1 MSTVQ
6 SEQWGEYR
14 AAAIFS
20 FDLDADELWRTK
32 IEADPEYDKPPIQ
45 TRGTFGPNVAVPRIL
60 EVFDRYDLTC
70 TFFVPGKVVEK
81 YPETIQAIHEA
92 GHELGHHGYTHSN
105 PATMSKEEEEQELVN
120 ALNAFDD
127 VIGQTPVGYRS
138 PAADLSNNSLEL
150 LAKHGF
156 SYESSLID
164 NDVPYFHDLDNG
176 QQLVEIP
183 FEWSLD
189 DWPYFGFNMYPPLPY
204 QSGIT
209 PTLPVFE
216 SWQREFEG
224 LHKRGR
230 CFMLTMHP
238 QIIGRAGRIDMLE
251 ELIQHILTTGDTWIT
266 SGAEIADHW
275 HTTQS

>member
-6 SEQWGEYR
+6 SKQWGEYR

-238 QIIGRAGRIDMLE
+238 QIICRAGRIDMLE